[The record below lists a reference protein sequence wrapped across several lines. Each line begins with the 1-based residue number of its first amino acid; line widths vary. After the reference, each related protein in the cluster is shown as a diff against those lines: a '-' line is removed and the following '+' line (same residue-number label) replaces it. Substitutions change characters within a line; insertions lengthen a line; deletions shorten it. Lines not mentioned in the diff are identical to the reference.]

1 MKLIYRSS
9 EHSSIADVG
18 GKGHH
23 LQKLKSWD
31 ANVAPF
37 FVIGTSAYNDFE
49 THQRI
54 HPDVK
59 TAVEQFIHEHGTIAL
74 RSSMIGEDH
83 LDASFAGLFET
94 VLGVDLISWEDALK
108 KIYASMSSDR
118 VKNYITQKNIR
129 NELKMAV
136 VVQKEIRVDR
146 SGVLFTRA
154 PVAPTAAV
162 AVDAAFGMGEGVV
175 SGHVDVD
182 HYLLTRLGEII
193 QGQNNKVLNHDEV
206 KNLVSEC
213 LKLEN
218 KFGKPADIE
227 WGIAK
232 GQLYIFQIRPITR
245 AFSPLKVFADT
256 NLSESYPGSV
266 SPFTAAFVRRA
277 YENVFMEAA
286 TLLGY
291 QGERLQMFSR
301 YCCELISAV
310 DDHLYYNL
318 EPYYAVLRSLPG
330 GEKNIDNWHKMIG
343 GKVEGVE
350 VPFHNTYLSKFDL
363 VTSVISLIKVASK
376 KKMIYPAFIQEL
388 EGLSL
393 SIKED
398 MAGLKNSRQTILYL
412 RNLLDRPL
420 GFGVTIINDFFIMI
434 GLGLLSSSIKKQGLH
449 EDTVIDLL
457 KTSHGLDSV
466 KPLEAFD
473 ELTRMLSPSFFKA
486 FDEII
491 TPAGFSPYDEAYS
504 KLTAQGFV
512 EEVAH
517 LKEFLQQYGDRSFEE
532 LKLES
537 LPLKNDPQLLK
548 QLLKWGSQNKSG
560 AAHKK
565 VEGKVPE
572 LSYINEKVANFTREC
587 IEFRESS
594 RLWRGRFYHFI
605 RELVIKLAEQ
615 LTHEDPAFKKY
626 GLRDFFSLNHH
637 EWNDFASG
645 KKSVMDVCKLIDERK
660 WQNKQQSYPEFV
672 FWTEDEKLPALE
684 QEYTSTGHLKGQG
697 VSPGVIEA
705 SALVLENPTEIL
717 GSDLESNFILV
728 TKNTDPAWVY
738 IMSRSK
744 GLISE
749 KGSMLSHTAI
759 IGRELGIP
767 TLVGVK
773 GATHQIKTGDKIR
786 IDGITGEVSIL

>member
-1 MKLIYRSS
+1 MKLKYLSS
-9 EHSSIADVG
+9 EKASTPEVG
-18 GKGHH
+18 GKGYH
-23 LQKLKSWD
+23 LQKLKSWH

-37 FVIGTSAYNDFE
+37 FVISTAAYEDF
-49 THQRI
+49 
-54 HPDVK
+54 VK
-59 TAVEQFIHEHGTIAL
+59 TGIVHPEIVESVESFIQEHGKIAL
-74 RSSMIGEDH
+74 RSSMIGEDQ

-94 VLGVDLISWEDALK
+94 ILGVDISNWEESLK
-108 KIYASMSSDR
+108 KIYASMGSSR
-118 VKNYITQKNIR
+118 VKNYITQKNIQ

-154 PVAPTAAV
+154 PVAPTSAI

-193 QGQNNKVLNHDEV
+193 QGHENKVLNQTEV
-206 KNLVSEC
+206 QDLTREC
-213 LKLEN
+213 LKLE
-218 KFGKPADIE
+218 KTFGKPADIE
-227 WGIAK
+227 WGIAN
-232 GQLYIFQIRPITR
+232 GELFIFQIRPITR
-245 AFSPLKVFADT
+245 SFPSIRVFADT

-286 TLLGY
+286 RILGY
-291 QGERLQMFSR
+291 RGERLDMIASHSSH
-301 YCCELISAV
+301 LISAV

-343 GKVEGVE
+343 GKVEGAE
-350 VPFHNTYLSKFDL
+350 VPFHDTYLSKFDL
-363 VTSVISLIKVASK
+363 VTSVIQL
-376 KKMIYPAFIQEL
+376 
-388 EGLSL
+388 LSL
-393 SIKED
+393 SQKKKTIYPEFLLQLDDLSSSIKSD
-398 MAGLKNSRQTILYL
+398 MSSLRNSRETIQYL
-412 RNLLDRPL
+412 GYLLDRPL
-420 GFGVTIINDFFIMI
+420 GFGLTIINDFFIMI
-434 GLGLLSSSIKKQGLH
+434 GLGILSASIKKQGLH

-457 KTSHGLDSV
+457 KTSHSLDSV

-473 ELTRMLSPSFFKA
+473 KLTSSLSEAFFVA
-486 FDEII
+486 FEKIE
-491 TPAGFSPYDEAYS
+491 TPAGFSPYTEALT
-504 KLTAQGFV
+504 KLHGQGFV
-512 EEVAH
+512 EEVR
-517 LKEFLQQYGDRSFEE
+517 LLRNFLQDYGDRSFEE

-548 QLLKWGSQNKSG
+548 QLLKWGSHNKS
-560 AAHKK
+560 ATHQPKAKS
-565 VEGKVPE
+565 ELPE
-572 LSYINEKVANFTREC
+572 LSFINVKVAKFTREC

-615 LTHEDPAFKKY
+615 LMQEEPKFKKY

-637 EWNDFASG
+637 EWKKFSEG
-645 KKSVMDVCKLIDERK
+645 KLSVDEVCKLVESRA

-672 FWTEDEKLPALE
+672 IWAEDEKLPRLD
-684 QEYTSTGHLKGQG
+684 QTHVSVGQLKGQG
-697 VSPGVIEA
+697 VSPGIIEA
-705 SALVLENPTEIL
+705 RALVLENPTEIL
-717 GSDLESNFILV
+717 GSDLNDFILV

-773 GATHQIKTGDKIR
+773 SATHQIKTGDLLR
-786 IDGITGEVSIL
+786 IDGTTGEVSVL

>member
-1 MKLIYRSS
+1 MKLKYLSH
-9 EHSSIADVG
+9 EKATIAEVG
-18 GKGHH
+18 GKGFH
-23 LQKLKSWD
+23 LQKLISWE

-37 FVIGTSAYNDFE
+37 FVVSTSAYAEFSRAGSIPTE
-49 THQRI
+49 IQESI
-54 HPDVK
+54 E
-59 TAVEQFIHEHGTIAL
+59 AFIMEHGKIAL
-74 RSSMIGEDH
+74 RSSMIGEDN

-94 VLGVDLISWEDALK
+94 ILGVDKSNWEQSLK
-108 KIYASMSSDR
+108 KIYASMDSPR
-118 VKNYITQKNIR
+118 VKNYISQKNLSQ
-129 NELKMAV
+129 ELKMAV
-136 VVQKEIRVDR
+136 VVQKEIQVDR

-154 PVAPTAAV
+154 PVAPTSAI

-193 QGQNNKVLNHDEV
+193 QGQDNKVLTHEEV
-206 KNLVSEC
+206 KALSREC
-213 LKLEN
+213 LRLE
-218 KFGKPADIE
+218 KIFGSPADIE
-227 WGIAK
+227 WGFEK
-232 GQLYIFQIRPITR
+232 QELYIFQIRPITR
-245 AFSPLKVFADT
+245 TFNPLRVYADT

-286 TLLGY
+286 GILGY
-291 QGERLQMFSR
+291 QGERLKMLSKH
-301 YCCELISAV
+301 CSHLISSV

-330 GEKNIDNWHKMIG
+330 GEKNIVNWHKMIG
-343 GKVEGVE
+343 GKVEGAE
-350 VPFHNTYLSKFDL
+350 VPYHDTAPSKFDL
-363 VTSVISLIKVASK
+363 VISAIELIVLSQK
-376 KKMIYPAFIQEL
+376 KNRVYPEFLRQL
-388 EGLSL
+388 DSLSI

-398 MAGLKNSRQTILYL
+398 MAGLKNSKETIRYL
-412 RNLLDRPL
+412 GDLLDRPL
-420 GFGVTIINDFFIMI
+420 GFGLTIVNDLYIMI
-434 GLGLLSSSIKKQGLH
+434 GLGLLSSSLKKMGLH
-449 EDTVIDLL
+449 EDAVIDLL
-457 KTSHGLDSV
+457 KTSHSLDSV

-473 ELTRMLSPSFFKA
+473 ELTTALSEKFFEA
-486 FDEII
+486 FEKII
-491 TPAGFSPYDEAYS
+491 TPAGFAPYNEAFE

-512 EEVAH
+512 AEVKL
-517 LKEFLQQYGDRSFEE
+517 LKEFLHEYGDRSFEE

-537 LPLKNDPQLLK
+537 LPLKNDPELLK
-548 QLLKWGSQNKSG
+548 NLLKWGNHNKS
-560 AAHKK
+560 ASHA
-565 VEGKVPE
+565 GKVKTQDIE
-572 LSYINEKVANFTREC
+572 LSFLDAKVAKFTREC

-615 LTHEDPAFKKY
+615 LMSEDKRFQKY

-637 EWNDFASG
+637 EWKDFSQ
-645 KKSVMDVCKLIDERK
+645 KKLSVEDVCKMMDERK
-660 WQNKQQSYPEFV
+660 WQSKKQNYPEFV
-672 FWTEDEKLPALE
+672 FWDEFEKLPTIEHVADA
-684 QEYTSTGHLKGQG
+684 SGVMKGQG

-705 SALVLENPTEIL
+705 RALVLENPTEIL
-717 GSDLESNFILV
+717 GSDLDEFILV

-773 GATHQIKTGDKIR
+773 GATHQIKTGDLIR
-786 IDGITGEVSIL
+786 IDGSTGEVSVL